1 MERSAVSPASYSTVG
16 EKSYVAR
23 TEQRAPLTVSATRP
37 NTIMLIASDLALGVL
52 VWGAALLVQSVWGEG
67 SLSSVALVSMVT
79 NVAVWLGIRA
89 LLGLYPGY
97 GLDEVEEL
105 RRQSYAVMT
114 TLAITAIF
122 AVAFQVGQSLSRLL
136 LLVGILGILV
146 LAPLVRHVTKVA
158 MKKAGWWGKPVVVI
172 GVGEAGHRLLS
183 TLQHEWKL
191 GFRPVAVFD
200 DRLIPT
206 EAEIAGVP
214 FGGTL
219 TDAIHVARRH
229 KVNTAIFAMPHTRRE
244 NLIPLVSRASVGF
257 RHVMIIPNLSG
268 MTNSAAVARDFAGT
282 FGVEIKH
289 NLLDPW
295 TRRAK
300 RALDLC
306 GVVVGS
312 LLLTPVVATIVVLI
326 KLDTRGPA
334 FYGHRR
340 LGADNKHFR
349 CWKFRT
355 MHLNAEHLLNE
366 HLQNNPDLRA
376 EWELNQKLRNDPR
389 VTRIGRYLRKTSL
402 DELPQLWN
410 VLRGEMS
417 LTGPRPIVDA
427 EVLKYGEVYEL
438 YRRIRPGMSG
448 FWQVSGRSDM
458 DYGERVAMDAYYVR
472 NWSVWLDLI
481 ILARTV
487 KIVLL
492 GRGAY

>member
-1 MERSAVSPASYSTVG
+1 VERSATSPASYSPVG
-16 EKSYVAR
+16 EEVYAAR
-23 TEQRAPLTVSATRP
+23 DKLRAPLTSSTVRLDTVA
-37 NTIMLIASDLALGVL
+37 LLASDVALGLL
-52 VWGAALLVQSVWGEG
+52 VWGAALLVQSVWGDG
-67 SLSSVALVSMVT
+67 SLSNVALVGVAT
-79 NVAVWLGIRA
+79 NVMVWLGLRA

-97 GLDEVEEL
+97 GMGEVEEL
-105 RRQSYAVMT
+105 RRQSYAVIA
-114 TLAITAIF
+114 TLAIMAIF
-122 AVAFQVGQSLSRLL
+122 AVAFQVGESLSRLL
-136 LLVGILGILV
+136 LLVGILGLLV
-146 LAPLVRHVTKVA
+146 LAPLVRHTTKAA
-158 MKKAGWWGKPVVVI
+158 MNKAGMWGKPVAVI
-172 GVGEAGHRLLS
+172 GVEEPGHRLIR
-183 TLQHEWKL
+183 TLQQEWKL
-191 GFRPVAVFD
+191 GFKPVAVFD
-200 DRLIPT
+200 DRLVPPQT
-206 EAEIAGVP
+206 EIEGVP

-219 TDAIHVARRH
+219 DDAIDVAQKH
-229 KVNTAIFAMPHTRRE
+229 KINTAIFAMPHTRRE
-244 NLIPLVSRASVGF
+244 NLAPLVSRASVCF

-268 MTNSAAVARDFAGT
+268 MTNSAVVARDFAGT
-282 FGVEIKH
+282 FGVEIMH

-295 TRRAK
+295 TRRIK

-306 GVVVGS
+306 GAVLGS
-312 LLLTPVVATIVVLI
+312 ILVSPVVAAIIILI
-326 KLDTRGPA
+326 KLDSRGPA

-340 LGADNKHFR
+340 LGADNEHFC

-355 MHLNAEHLLNE
+355 MHSNAEHLLNK
-366 HLQNNPDLRA
+366 HLQDNPELQA

-410 VLRGEMS
+410 VLRGQMS
-417 LTGPRPIVDA
+417 LAGPRPIVDA

-438 YRRIRPGMSG
+438 YKRIRPGMSG

-458 DYGERVAMDAYYVR
+458 DYSERVAMDAYYVR